1 MHVKVDEE
9 TPVSRAAVADVAE
22 DCEPQSSAST
32 ISDGGVLIDDQ
43 QHPELDKRI
52 VRKIDLRLCTIA
64 GILCA
69 LDLIDSGIM
78 ASASAT
84 SMPQDIGLVGG
95 RYSTAVWIVVVAQ
108 VVFKLPATIAMRF
121 VGPPIFFTFVTI
133 LFGLITL
140 CMAYVADWRQ
150 MIALRFLMGL
160 AMSGIYP
167 GLAYL
172 IASWYPR
179 KEQQL
184 RFAYLQS
191 GQVIIV
197 ATGSIVN
204 YGLNFL
210 DHSHGL
216 RGWQW
221 MFVVQGAITM
231 FIGVVAYLWVP
242 HFPEKVAKTRWFLTQ
257 AEADEVIATLDR
269 ESKDAGPPEP
279 LTPSAILKPF
289 LDIKIYAFSILFF
302 LQNVVSTAL
311 SYFIPQILVGMG
323 FTSNSSIL
331 LYAPPY
337 YYAVLPVIITSF
349 IADRIALRGPI
360 IVFNAVCLIVGMCM
374 LGFPSNVAVRYVGV
388 LFATGAYVSNWAAMN
403 AYQMNNITG
412 QWKRATVA
420 ATVSG
425 CNALGGIAGSYI
437 FRASEAPWYPTAIW
451 VSIGSHILII
461 GIIGLC
467 GALFWR
473 ANRRAR
479 AGKGVIEGVDGF
491 RYIY

>member
-1 MHVKVDEE
+1 MEVKRDDEALS
-9 TPVSRAAVADVAE
+9 VAVARQVG
-22 DCEPQSSAST
+22 QSHRQGFGTPST
-32 ISDGGVLIDDQ
+32 YSSGDNAAT
-43 QHPELDKRI
+43 LDSRI

-64 GILCA
+64 GLLCA

-78 ASASAT
+78 SSASAT
-84 SMPQDIGLVGG
+84 SMPADLGLTGD
-95 RYSTAVWIVVVAQ
+95 RYSTAIWIVILAQ
-108 VVFKLPATIAMRF
+108 VLFKLPATIIMRF
-121 VGPPIFFTFVTI
+121 VGPPIFFTVTTV

-140 CMAYVADWRQ
+140 CMGYVTDWRQ

-172 IASWYPR
+172 ISAWYTR

-191 GQVIIV
+191 GQVIVV

-204 YGLNFL
+204 YGLDLL
-210 DHSHGL
+210 DMSHGL

-221 MFVVQGAITM
+221 MFIVQGAITM
-231 FIGVVAYLWVP
+231 FLGLLTFLWIP
-242 HFPEKVAKTRWFLTQ
+242 GFPEKATETLWFLTKD
-257 AEADEVIATLDR
+257 EADQVLTAIDEDR
-269 ESKDAGPPEP
+269 QDAGPPEP
-279 LTPSAILKPF
+279 FNWAAILRPF
-289 LDIKIYAFSILFF
+289 QDIKLYAFSVLFF

-311 SYFIPQILVGMG
+311 SYFIPTILKGMG
-323 FTSNSSIL
+323 FTSADSIL

-337 YYAVLPVIITSF
+337 YYSVVPVIITSV
-349 IADRIALRGPI
+349 IADRFAIRGPM
-360 IVFNAVCLIVGMCM
+360 IVFNALCLIAGMSM

-388 LFATGAYVSNWAAMN
+388 MLATGAYVSNWAAMN
-403 AYQMNNITG
+403 AWQMNNVTG

-420 ATVSG
+420 AAVSG

-437 FRASEAPWYPTAIW
+437 FKSSEAPWYPTAIW
-451 VSIGSHILII
+451 ISIGSHILII
-461 GIIGLC
+461 AVVAAC
-467 GALFWR
+467 GWLFWK

-479 AGKGVIEGVDGF
+479 NGKEVIEGVEGF
-491 RYIY
+491 NYIY